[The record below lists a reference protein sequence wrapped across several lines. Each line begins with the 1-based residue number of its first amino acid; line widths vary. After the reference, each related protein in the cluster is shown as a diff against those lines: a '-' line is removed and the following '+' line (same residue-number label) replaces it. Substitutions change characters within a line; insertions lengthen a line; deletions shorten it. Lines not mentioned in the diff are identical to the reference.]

1 LQALQWRKVFVWCGI
16 FLLVFVVGVF
26 ALIQSYALS
35 VSRAQCFI
43 NVEEIYS
50 RSNLTETQLRSEIDE
65 VMVPS
70 DPSNHLN
77 CRDLGF
83 KEVRFDVSDGRVVGT
98 YRLNRRF
105 KNFQISL
112 KR

>member
-1 LQALQWRKVFVWCGI
+1 
-16 FLLVFVVGVF
+16 
-26 ALIQSYALS
+26 
-35 VSRAQCFI
+35 
-43 NVEEIYS
+43 
-50 RSNLTETQLRSEIDE
+50 
-65 VMVPS
+65 VMVPT

-98 YRLNRRF
+98 YRLNQRF